1 MSWLDRVLRN
11 LICYSTHNIDFIKK
25 FNPLSYIYIYI
36 IRNLFDFKG
45 LKDANILD
53 ERHVHCRFPKQRVSI
68 LDVPKW
74 WRGVLFL
81 SWSILFFL
89 NSPWVNYWHGT
100 VMLRYKRRF
109 KGGRFQ
115 KQCLN
120 TKLRCMILML
130 TRKRE
135 EKGWKMLQANGP
147 VGSVNYSPHFHSSMI
162 VVGFCYSSTF
172 CPLCFFISFIF
183 KFKSHAIAFFL
194 PWFLSTSASVQ
205 TIYFFSRRG

>member
-1 MSWLDRVLRN
+1 M
-11 LICYSTHNIDFIKK
+11 
-25 FNPLSYIYIYI
+25 
-36 IRNLFDFKG
+36 
-45 LKDANILD
+45 
-53 ERHVHCRFPKQRVSI
+53 Q
-68 LDVPKW
+68 
-74 WRGVLFL
+74 
-81 SWSILFFL
+81 
-89 NSPWVNYWHGT
+89 
-100 VMLRYKRRF
+100 RYKRRF
-109 KGGRFQ
+109 KVGRFQ

-172 CPLCFFISFIF
+172 CPLCVFYLLYLQVQV
-183 KFKSHAIAFFL
+183 HAIAFFL

-205 TIYFFSRRG
+205 TIYFFQEEVNHFLTTSHNL